1 MKSYRS
7 YQDKRS
13 NVFGKMIIG
22 IDPGKG
28 RHQAVIIDS
37 AGIPTGKSFSFSVS
51 YDGFRKK
58 LWEEINKQLVNY
70 TSSELLFAVEAS
82 CNLWQ
87 TISSYLRLEG
97 YDVVLVSPM
106 CTKQSRVMLNNDF
119 SKTDPKDALLIAL
132 NAQRG
137 YYIKTRVYPRNSRNM
152 HALSIAYDK
161 LRKDYSSYLGRLR
174 AAIELVFPELPNV
187 ITLGTKTSFY
197 LLEKY
202 LFPQDYL
209 DMDIHLEAIKIE
221 KISRRQYGIKQ
232 LHKLQELA
240 KQTIGISSNAYERTI
255 ILTWLAG
262 LKDIESRKKAILE
275 QLIKSASS
283 MKEFSILTDLKG
295 ISAETA
301 SIFLAEI
308 RDISAFNNYKEI
320 EKYAGYNLRLTQSG
334 KHVGSRRISH
344 IGNCRLRWVIYNMVE
359 ETAKYIP
366 EVRIKYLR
374 RQLKKQIYR
383 KNLISC
389 VPQLL
394 KLIFSLLKANR
405 FYEHNEER
413 TGEMKQL
420 EHSYLLFK
428 AERASKHKSSNKKKE
443 LRKTA

>member
-119 SKTDPKDALLIAL
+119 SKTDHKDALLIAL
-132 NAQRG
+132 HNA
-137 YYIKTRVYPRNSRNM
+137 
-152 HALSIAYDK
+152 
-161 LRKDYSSYLGRLR
+161 
-174 AAIELVFPELPNV
+174 
-187 ITLGTKTSFY
+187 
-197 LLEKY
+197 
-202 LFPQDYL
+202 
-209 DMDIHLEAIKIE
+209 DI
-221 KISRRQYGIKQ
+221 IS
-232 LHKLQELA
+232 
-240 KQTIGISSNAYERTI
+240 
-255 ILTWLAG
+255 
-262 LKDIESRKKAILE
+262 
-275 QLIKSASS
+275 
-283 MKEFSILTDLKG
+283 
-295 ISAETA
+295 
-301 SIFLAEI
+301 
-308 RDISAFNNYKEI
+308 
-320 EKYAGYNLRLTQSG
+320 
-334 KHVGSRRISH
+334 
-344 IGNCRLRWVIYNMVE
+344 
-359 ETAKYIP
+359 
-366 EVRIKYLR
+366 
-374 RQLKKQIYR
+374 
-383 KNLISC
+383 
-389 VPQLL
+389 
-394 KLIFSLLKANR
+394 
-405 FYEHNEER
+405 ER

-420 EHSYLLFK
+420 EHSYMLFK